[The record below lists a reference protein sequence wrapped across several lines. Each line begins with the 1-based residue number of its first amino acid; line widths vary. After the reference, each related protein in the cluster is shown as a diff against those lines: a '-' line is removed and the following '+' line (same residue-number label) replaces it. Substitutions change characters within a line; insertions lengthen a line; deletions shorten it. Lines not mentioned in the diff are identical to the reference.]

1 MQVKPVCPLCKGLTI
16 WRVARVGEHKMEW
29 LKKLAPLLGAA
40 LGGPLGGAAAAFLAD
55 RLGVDSK
62 TVSAVTDVL
71 NSGKMTPEQISAI
84 RLAEIEFQKFLES
97 NKIKL
102 EEIQAADR
110 GSARTMQAAT
120 KSAMPAVLTLL
131 ITFGFFGVLGWML
144 YDTTVVDNPPLLIML
159 GSLGTAW
166 TGACAFWFGT
176 TSGSK
181 AKTDLIANSAP
192 IK

>member
-1 MQVKPVCPLCKGLTI
+1 
-16 WRVARVGEHKMEW
+16 MEW

>member
-1 MQVKPVCPLCKGLTI
+1 
-16 WRVARVGEHKMEW
+16 MEW

-102 EEIQAADR
+102 EEIEAADR

-144 YDTTVVDNPPLLIML
+144 YDTTVVENPPLLIML

-181 AKTDLIANSAP
+181 AKTDLLANSAP
-192 IK
+192 TK

>member
-1 MQVKPVCPLCKGLTI
+1 
-16 WRVARVGEHKMEW
+16 MEW

-102 EEIQAADR
+102 EEIEAADR

-181 AKTDLIANSAP
+181 AKTDLLANSAP